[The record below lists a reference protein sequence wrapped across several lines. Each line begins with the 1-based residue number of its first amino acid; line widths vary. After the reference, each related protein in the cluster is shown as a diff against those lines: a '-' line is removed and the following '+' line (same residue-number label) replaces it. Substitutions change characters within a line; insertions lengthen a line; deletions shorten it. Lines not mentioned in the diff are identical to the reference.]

1 MGLGVITEPYNVL
14 LPTVLLNTDDLI
26 SVHKRKKNEE
36 SHATKS
42 SDAGT

>member
-1 MGLGVITEPYNVL
+1 MGLGVITEPYN
-14 LPTVLLNTDDLI
+14 VLLNTDDLI